1 MSDVTIRRL
10 VLVGSVIVDIVLY
23 VEVLPERGGDVVASR
38 SMTTAGGG
46 FNVLSAAARQGLPS
60 AYGGLVGTGP
70 FGAQVR
76 DALAAESV
84 ELLLPAPAAG
94 PDTGFCV
101 AMVEASGERTFATTV
116 GAEAGL
122 TADLLAS
129 LGIVAGDAVYVS
141 GYDLVYPHGPA
152 VASWLSSL
160 PEDVV
165 VVLDPGPLVA
175 DIPDELLDTVLAR
188 LTWLSLS
195 AREAALLTGTTDAES
210 VARRLF
216 ERSPMLSGLVVRDG
230 PRGCD
235 LYLRDEA
242 PVHVDAPA
250 VEAIDTNGAGDVHVG
265 AFIAA
270 LARGEDPVRAAR
282 SANEAAAVAVTRL
295 GPATAPTPHP
305 PLSMIVS
312 GIRPRTGRF
321 PLTIMKW
328 AGWARAGGVGT
339 GGRGGHGRA
348 GWARAGGVGRVAA
361 GGQGWRRAV
370 RRRRRSA
377 PGRRRVRSR

>member
-1 MSDVTIRRL
+1 MSDAAIRRL

-23 VEVLPERGGDVVASR
+23 VEALPERGGDVVASR

-84 ELLLPAPAAG
+84 ELLLSEPAVG
-94 PDTGFCV
+94 LDTGFCV

-122 TADLLAS
+122 TDDLLGS
-129 LGIVAGDAVYVS
+129 LGVGAGDAVYVS

-152 VASWLSSL
+152 IASWLSRL
-160 PEDVV
+160 PEGVA

-175 DIPDELLDTVLAR
+175 DIPAELLDEVLAR
-188 LTWLSLS
+188 VTWLSLS
-195 AREAALLTGTTDAES
+195 AREAALLTGETDAAA
-210 VARRLF
+210 VARRVF
-216 ERSPMLSGLVVRDG
+216 ERSPSLSGLVVRDG

-235 LYLRDEA
+235 VHSRDGSSE
-242 PVHVDAPA
+242 HVGAPA
-250 VEAIDTNGAGDVHVG
+250 VVAVDTNGAGDVHVG
-265 AFIAA
+265 AFLAA

-295 GPATAPTPHP
+295 GPATAPVLAPH
-305 PLSMIVS
+305 
-312 GIRPRTGRF
+312 F
-321 PLTIMKW
+321 P
-328 AGWARAGGVGT
+328 
-339 GGRGGHGRA
+339 
-348 GWARAGGVGRVAA
+348 
-361 GGQGWRRAV
+361 
-370 RRRRRSA
+370 
-377 PGRRRVRSR
+377 

>member
-1 MSDVTIRRL
+1 MTERAIRRL
-10 VLVGSVIVDIVLY
+10 VLVGSVIVDLVLY
-23 VEVLPERGGDVVASR
+23 VEALPERGGDVVASR

-46 FNVLSAAARQGLPS
+46 FNVLSAAVRQGLPS

-84 ELLLPAPAAG
+84 QLLLPEPAAG
-94 PDTGFCV
+94 LDTGFCV

-122 TADLLAS
+122 TDDLLAS
-129 LGIVAGDAVYVS
+129 LGVGAGAAVYVS

-152 VASWLSSL
+152 IASWLSLL

-175 DIPDELLDTVLAR
+175 DIPAGLLDTVLAR

-195 AREAALLTGTTDAES
+195 VREAALLTGETEAES
-210 VARRLF
+210 VARTVF
-216 ERSPMLSGLVVRDG
+216 ERAPTLSGLVVRDG

-235 LYLRDEA
+235 VYSRGGAAEHVGA
-242 PVHVDAPA
+242 PTVVA
-250 VEAIDTNGAGDVHVG
+250 VDTNGAGDVHVG
-265 AFIAA
+265 AFLAA

-295 GPATAPTPHP
+295 GPATAPH
-305 PLSMIVS
+305 
-312 GIRPRTGRF
+312 R
-321 PLTIMKW
+321 
-328 AGWARAGGVGT
+328 
-339 GGRGGHGRA
+339 
-348 GWARAGGVGRVAA
+348 
-361 GGQGWRRAV
+361 
-370 RRRRRSA
+370 
-377 PGRRRVRSR
+377 